1 MDRVPAPEVPDPIA
15 LFPGTFDPVTLGH
28 VDVVRRGARLFSR
41 LVVAVAVGGKHTWFP
56 VEERVAMVADAV
68 ADLPQVEVAPFDGLL
83 VDFARQLGARVI
95 LRGVRSYQDWE
106 YELRMLQMNR
116 HLAPDL
122 ETAFLAPSVEWAFVS
137 STLVR
142 EVASLSGDVSGLV
155 PAPVVNALS
164 RVRPPAR

>member
-1 MDRVPAPEVPDPIA
+1 MPPPDVPGPVA

-41 LVVAVAVGGKHTWFP
+41 LVVGVATGGKSTWFP
-56 VEERVAMVADAV
+56 VDERVAMVAASV
-68 ADLPQVEVAPFDGLL
+68 ADLGNVEVAPFDGLL
-83 VDFARQLGARVI
+83 VDFARRRGARVI

-106 YELRMLQMNR
+106 FELRMLQMNR

-142 EVASLSGDVSGLV
+142 EVASLDGDVRGLV
-155 PAPVVNALS
+155 PPAVAATLS
-164 RVRPPAR
+164 RNRRPPR

>member
-1 MDRVPAPEVPDPIA
+1 MPPPDVPGPVA

-28 VDVVRRGARLFSR
+28 VDVVCRGARLFSR
-41 LVVAVAVGGKHTWFP
+41 LVVGVATGGKSTWFP
-56 VEERVAMVADAV
+56 VDERVAMVAASV
-68 ADLPQVEVAPFDGLL
+68 ADLGNVEVAPFDGLL
-83 VDFARQLGARVI
+83 VDFARRRGARVI

-106 YELRMLQMNR
+106 FELRMLQMNR

-142 EVASLSGDVSGLV
+142 EVASLDGDVRGLV
-155 PAPVVNALS
+155 PPAVAATLS
-164 RVRPPAR
+164 RNRRPPR